1 MGSSSKTKMDIDSDS
16 DSDSIETT
24 SVLLGYAEKEPT
36 GDTSSH
42 LGGEPVTLPF
52 PFLHS
57 FICINSYE
65 SLRIQSFTNS

>member
-1 MGSSSKTKMDIDSDS
+1 MGSNSKIKMDIDSDP

-42 LGGEPVTLPF
+42 LGGEPVTPPLS
-52 PFLHS
+52 FLFYLH
-57 FICINSYE
+57 
-65 SLRIQSFTNS
+65 